1 MRVCMCKLCSEVIPT
16 RWGHRSAN
24 AELEGI
30 WLQKHL
36 CACMCVRMCK
46 LCFEVIPMRL
56 GHRSAN
62 AELKCIWLQRHLC
75 ACVCARVCVRVCVC
89 VCASSALKSSQR
101 GGVTGVRMLNS
112 KASGC
117 RGTCVRACVCVCV
130 CASSALKS
138 SQRGGVT
145 GVQNAEFEGIWLRRH
160 LCACVRV
167 CACVCASVRVRVR
180 ICVYVCVHVCV
191 WCGRA
196 WIFALFLVS
205 KHKALFV
212 SMLKRMFFLT
222 STTFLL

>member
-1 MRVCMCKLCSEVIPT
+1 MCVCVCTCVCACVRVCMCKLCTEVIPT

-24 AELEGI
+24 AEFKG
-30 WLQKHL
+30 
-36 CACMCVRMCK
+36 
-46 LCFEVIPMRL
+46 
-56 GHRSAN
+56 
-62 AELKCIWLQRHLC
+62 IWLQRHLC
-75 ACVCARVCVRVCVC
+75 ACVCVRV
-89 VCASSALKSSQR
+89 
-101 GGVTGVRMLNS
+101 
-112 KASGC
+112 
-117 RGTCVRACVCVCV
+117 CVRACVCVCV